1 MWTNLFLRRPFR
13 EVAGVLASAAA
24 YFFGTGL
31 NGFAPLVWLA
41 PIPVLGLAFHASARR
56 SALIAFLAYVL
67 GGLNMAAY
75 LMRLVPP
82 APAIAA
88 LVVPAL
94 AFALAVL
101 AQRYVLLHW
110 QRWAGVFVFPAAWT
124 SYEFLLARVSPDG
137 TALNIAYSQA
147 LVLPIIQLAA
157 LTGIWGISFLITLLP
172 AGLVAAWHWRRQR
185 QLALAA
191 LSVAVWIALLAL
203 GYGWLRLARPQP
215 FSTLRVAAVASD
227 ETVEFF
233 NTSNRGQALPVL
245 RRFTTR
251 VEELARTGALV
262 VVLPEKFVGVAP
274 AYEEEAVDLLR
285 EASRQ
290 NQLIVIAGL
299 NRVGRDSSRN
309 TAFVLGHDGNLL
321 LEYDKA
327 FLVTGFERGYQ
338 RGTLPGVVEV
348 FGVTAGIAICK
359 DMDFPGW
366 LRRYSARGAKIVFV
380 PAWDFVD
387 DGALHARM
395 AVLRGVEGGFAVV
408 RSAQQGLVTVSDHMG
423 RIVAQRASSE
433 SQDVMV
439 VEEITLG
446 PGHTLYSRAGDCF
459 GVTSLVIIVLTLG
472 SAARRA
478 RRRPVR
484 AATHTPVAD
493 TRSRSRA
500 VRHGGDDA

>member
-1 MWTNLFLRRPFR
+1 MWINLFLRRPIH
-13 EVAGVLASAAA
+13 EVAGVLAAAAA

-41 PIPVLGLAFHASARR
+41 PIPVLAMAFQVSPRR
-56 SALIAFLAYVL
+56 GALLAFLAYLL

-75 LMRLVPP
+75 LVRVAPP
-82 APAIAA
+82 AVAIVA

-110 QRWAGVFVFPAAWT
+110 RHWAAVFAFPAVWT

-147 LVLPIIQLAA
+147 LVLPLIQLAA

-172 AGLVAAWHWRRQR
+172 AGLVAAWHWRQQR
-185 QLALAA
+185 QLALAM
-191 LSVAVWIALLAL
+191 LGVTVWIALLAL

-227 ETVEFF
+227 ETVERF
-233 NTSNRGQALPVL
+233 NTSKREQALPVL

-251 VEELARTGALV
+251 VDELARTGALV

-274 AYEEEAVDLLR
+274 AYEDEALDLLR
-285 EASRQ
+285 ETSRQ
-290 NQLIVIAGL
+290 NRLIVIAGL

-309 TAFVLGHDGNLL
+309 TAFVLGHDGKLL

-327 FLVTGFERGYQ
+327 FLLAGFERGYQ
-338 RGTLPGVVEV
+338 RGTSPGIVEL

-366 LRRYSARGAKIVFV
+366 LRRYSARGARIVFV

-387 DGALHARM
+387 DGLLHARM

-408 RSAQQGLVTVSDHMG
+408 RSAQEGLITVSDHKG

-446 PGHTLYSRAGDCF
+446 PGHTLYSRVGDWL
-459 GVTSLVIIVLTLG
+459 GVTSLVILLLTLS

-478 RRRPVR
+478 RRRRVS
-484 AATHTPVAD
+484 AATHTPLAD
-493 TRSRSRA
+493 IRSPR
-500 VRHGGDDA
+500 